1 MKRIKRR
8 RLRPW
13 AFWVFFLLFL
23 SILIITITILL
34 SWQQDNKKT
43 EKLTKELEKIVKTTE
58 KNNTGELINPP
69 EEKTNDYWYYMS
81 VPFLE
86 VDFKELLKRNPDTVA
101 FLHVENTNINY
112 PVVQKDNNNYY
123 LNHAFD
129 QSRNSAGWVFLD
141 YRNDINNLSDN
152 TIIYGHG
159 RLDNTVFGSLKKVLT
174 NSWQQNKDNYVI
186 QISTPKENM
195 IFQIFSIYTI
205 QEESYYITSTFYSE
219 EQKQTWLDTMKTRNI
234 APIDTSVNT
243 NDKIL
248 TLSTCENKEEELL
261 YKQNSYEK
269 RVDNYPLSFY
279 CKE

>member
-159 RLDNTVFGSLKKVLT
+159 RLDGTMFGSLRALLNEDWFKEPSHHIIQLSTLT
-174 NSWQQNKDNYVI
+174 YNSIWQIV
-186 QISTPKENM
+186 SV
-195 IFQIFSIYTI
+195 YTI
-205 QEESYYITSTFYSE
+205 PKESYYLTTHFNSKTFESF
-219 EQKQTWLDTMKTRNI
+219 LDTIQTRSKI
-234 APIDTSVNT
+234 VFPTSLNT

-248 TLSTCENKEEELL
+248 TLSTCQNDYGERLVVHAKLIKKET
-261 YKQNSYEK
+261 
-269 RVDNYPLSFY
+269 RD
-279 CKE
+279 

>member
-81 VPFLE
+81 IPFLE

-159 RLDNTVFGSLKKVLT
+159 RLDNTVFGS
-174 NSWQQNKDNYVI
+174 
-186 QISTPKENM
+186 
-195 IFQIFSIYTI
+195 
-205 QEESYYITSTFYSE
+205 
-219 EQKQTWLDTMKTRNI
+219 
-234 APIDTSVNT
+234 
-243 NDKIL
+243 
-248 TLSTCENKEEELL
+248 
-261 YKQNSYEK
+261 
-269 RVDNYPLSFY
+269 
-279 CKE
+279 

>member
-81 VPFLE
+81 IPFLE

-205 QEESYYITSTFYSE
+205 QEESYYITSTFYSK

-248 TLSTCENKEEELL
+248 TLSTCENNEGGRIVVQAKLIRKE
-261 YKQNSYEK
+261 S
-269 RVDNYPLSFY
+269 R
-279 CKE
+279 